1 MRRIEK
7 RGKWDKAKKLSIK
20 RSKHGQ
26 SASVEREANSVGK
39 KGRFAFEAIR
49 KDKLQEIS
57 NLSKA
62 IRKDKLLS

>member
-1 MRRIEK
+1 MGYETHRK
-7 RGKWDKAKKLSIK
+7 KWGKWDKAKKLSIK
-20 RSKHGQ
+20 RSKHSQ
-26 SASVEREANSVGK
+26 SVSVEREANSV
-39 KGRFAFEAIR
+39 AIR